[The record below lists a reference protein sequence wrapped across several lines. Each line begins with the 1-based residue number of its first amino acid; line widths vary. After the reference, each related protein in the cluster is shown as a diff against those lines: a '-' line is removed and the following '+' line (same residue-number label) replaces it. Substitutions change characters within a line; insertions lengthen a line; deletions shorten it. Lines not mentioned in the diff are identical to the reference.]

1 MKILTD
7 RTIVNHVTALIIAVA
22 SLFGMS
28 SCSAVYDDLEECPRG
43 VIMRFIFDY
52 NLEFANAF
60 PKQVDCLTVYIFDT
74 EGNLVERRTET
85 SGVLADEDWRMKFD
99 LPAGNYRAVVY
110 GGMECEQSSFAH
122 TRDVAEI
129 SRIDHLEVL
138 ANETHIGD
146 PSNPPQAPL
155 HDHFYGAVDFTV
167 NEATDYDKTT
177 VEMMRNTN
185 HLRLVLQHIDNT
197 PVNHEDFDFEVIDDN
212 TLFDSNN
219 DIVPRQA
226 VTYTP
231 WARGNAEAGV
241 YGLPAD
247 DGDDEASRDGE
258 GMPVQV
264 AYAEI
269 SMSRLV
275 ANSAHQW
282 TSRADGKTHT
292 GPRLRITAKADG
304 HTVADLP
311 LNNYLLLMKS
321 DYHRDMSAQEYL
333 DRAYRHNLVFFLD
346 ENNAW
351 VRMNIV
357 VKDWIVRIDNIDLR

>member
-1 MKILTD
+1 MMAFT
-7 RTIVNHVTALIIAVA
+7 
-22 SLFGMS
+22 

-60 PKQVDCLTVYIFDT
+60 PKQVDCLTVYIFDS

-99 LPAGNYRAVVY
+99 LPAGNYRAVAY
-110 GGMECEQSSFAH
+110 GGMECENSSFAH

-129 SRIDHLEVL
+129 NRIEQLEVL
-138 ANETHIGD
+138 ANENHIGD
-146 PSNPPQAPL
+146 HNNPPQAPL

-185 HLRLVLQHIDNT
+185 HLRLVLQHLDNT
-197 PVNHEDFDFEVIDDN
+197 PVDYNDFTFEVIDDN
-212 TLFDSNN
+212 MRFDHNN
-219 DIVPRQA
+219 DIVPHRA
-226 VTYTP
+226 VTYVP
-231 WARGNAEAGV
+231 WASGNANAGLN
-241 YGLPAD
+241 GLPAD
-247 DGDDEASRDGE
+247 DEDEASAGGGDSDSEARAGST
-258 GMPVQV
+258 PVQV

-275 ANSAHQW
+275 SDSHHQW
-282 TSRADGKTHT
+282 TSRADGQTYT

-311 LNNYLLLMKS
+311 LNNYLLIMKS
-321 DYHRDMSAQEYL
+321 DYHAKMSNQEYL

-346 ENNAW
+346 ENNYW

-357 VKDWIVRIDNIDLR
+357 VKDWVVRIDNINM